1 MIRFS
6 IFNNATMLITYFE
19 TLVHGIDLWFL
30 LYFLPLFYETCK
42 EYTPIISGVA
52 MPLNLASLL
61 VSASPTFP
69 PPLQSNTSP
78 SLLRCCR
85 HSLHRHRPLA
95 LGHLGRLD
103 SHSLG
108 SRLLYLPELT
118 TFIPG
123 WVFLNVP
130 VAIGT
135 GMLSPAMAIGIQAAG
150 RSQDAGHAVAFY
162 SFTRVFGQFLGV
174 AIGVLFSRTK
184 SSKN

>member
-1 MIRFS
+1 
-6 IFNNATMLITYFE
+6 MLITYFE
-19 TLVHGIDLWFL
+19 TLVQGIVLWFL
-30 LYFLPLFYETCK
+30 LYFLPLFYEACK

-61 VSASPTFP
+61 VSAPRPF
-69 PPLQSNTSP
+69 
-78 SLLRCCR
+78 LLHCNLTHFQAC
-85 HSLHRHRPLA
+85 SVVVGIA
-95 LGHLGRLD
+95 YAATGRWCWAIWVGWTLTT
-103 SHSLG
+103 LG
-108 SRLLYLPELT
+108 SRLLYLLELT

-135 GMLSPAMAIGIQAAG
+135 GMLFPVMAIGIQAAG
-150 RSQDAGHAVAFY
+150 RSQDAGYAVAFY

>member
-1 MIRFS
+1 M
-6 IFNNATMLITYFE
+6 
-19 TLVHGIDLWFL
+19 
-30 LYFLPLFYETCK
+30 
-42 EYTPIISGVA
+42 ISGVA
-52 MPLNLASLL
+52 MLPESGFVARKYRRLAS
-61 VSASPTFP
+61 S
-69 PPLQSNTSP
+69 LQSNISP

-85 HSLHRHRPLA
+85 HNLRRHRALA

-135 GMLSPAMAIGIQAAG
+135 GMLFPVMAIGIQAAG
-150 RSQDAGHAVAFY
+150 RSQDAGYAVAFY